1 MKTKCIFLM
10 TLCAFVC
17 MLGYSQRNI
26 PLSTEFPI
34 KGGGERAST
43 VAPTAMIYGTR
54 LTFSF
59 PESAA
64 SQILII
70 SQESNQIVYTEAF
83 TSFTQVQIELSEAG
97 LTSGNYWLHVYVYD
111 YWWWG
116 EFELEEDDMNKVAT
130 PLFSI
135 DVKNVVSMYCDE
147 AAETFY
153 LYTQAPKE
161 FYGTK
166 YVVSR
171 EGEILSVEDSVKA
184 TWACWEDGVLYTHGE
199 TDLFFLDQKGDT
211 VLDMNEIGP
220 NLYTRLRHAKSMFCK
235 DGVFYYWYG
244 PVYRSCMGQGIYSY
258 KDGGKIEKKM
268 VITTY
273 MGNGLVR
280 MDNVVLCT
288 GYGYHSVKD
297 ACYTM
302 YFLDESTEWVPQEP
316 KEIPCLKAP
325 VGLSLVGD
333 TFYIWSNDTQT
344 MYTIP
349 KSFFMGAVGA
359 ETTGVQT
366 PVMEADM
373 ESSGYY
379 DLQGRPV
386 DSTQKG
392 ILLHNGKKVLVK

>member
-1 MKTKCIFLM
+1 M

-43 VAPTAMIYGTR
+43 VAPIATIYGTR

-64 SQILII
+64 SQVLII

-116 EFELEEDDMNKVAT
+116 EFELEEDDMNTVAT

-147 AAETFY
+147 DAETFY
-153 LYTQAPKE
+153 LHTE
-161 FYGTK
+161 STK
-166 YVVSR
+166 YVVSK
-171 EGEILSVEDSVKA
+171 EGEVLSEEPSKPI
-184 TWACWEDGVLYTHGE
+184 WACWEDGVMYTHAEGE
-199 TDLFFLDQKGDT
+199 QCVLNQKGDT
-211 VLDMNEIGP
+211 IVTFEKGSSAYYLKVAKPMFHKGDDFFWWSWAGTNTKSTGFYRFNTDNNIP
-220 NLYTRLRHAKSMFCK
+220 LYHTAYCLREC
-235 DGVFYYWYG
+235 
-244 PVYRSCMGQGIYSY
+244 
-258 KDGGKIEKKM
+258 
-268 VITTY
+268 T
-273 MGNGLVR
+273 GLVV
-280 MDNVVLCT
+280 MDDNRVLCT
-288 GYGYHSVKD
+288 FNGEDGAIYSLFFNDEKWYWESNVKNL
-297 ACYTM
+297 
-302 YFLDESTEWVPQEP
+302 FG
-316 KEIPCLKAP
+316 LKAP

-359 ETTGVQT
+359 ETTGVQA
-366 PVMEADM
+366 PVMEAEM
-373 ESSGYY
+373 ETSVFY

-386 DSTQKG
+386 DGTQKG
-392 ILLHNGKKVLVK
+392 ILIHDGKKVLVK